1 MTEADEVVRE
11 LFLTPAG
18 RQNPHPW
25 YHRLR
30 EIAPVHRSDVVRA
43 HIITSY
49 EEARAALRDPRFEK
63 RYVDVLDSISDHW
76 RDRPAVEWLSETML
90 QADPPAHTRLRRKVV
105 RSFTPRTIQALRPKV
120 KMLVNRLLDEYAATG
135 GGDLIDRVALRLPI
149 EVICELLG
157 IPTEQGLS
165 LREPTLALTATLE
178 VAPSSDQLDAADQ
191 ALGAMYEVL
200 GPVLASKRTHPEDDL
215 LSALVNDPDD
225 PLSDRELLNLT
236 ALLFVAGFETTT
248 NLIGNGVLALL
259 DQPDQWEL
267 LRERPEL
274 ASTVTDEL
282 LRHGGTVQ
290 LVSRVAVDD
299 VAFGDLVVPAGS
311 SVLVVIAAANR
322 DPARYPHPD
331 LLDFTR
337 TDIKQLAFGGGIHL
351 CLGAALADMEIT
363 ELFGEMGRRF
373 ERLQLGGS
381 RPLHRDR
388 IGLRGTDQLPLR
400 LDGYGSSAGPVA
412 QVRPAADLV
421 WREAYRA
428 GLETDGVSL
437 DPAEL
442 AARVTMFSGI
452 PLFAACTEAELARL
466 AASAV
471 PIAFDRGDVMIA
483 QGGESSEAYVVV
495 EGSATVSIDG
505 NVVGSVAADQIVGER
520 GPIEGKVR
528 AATVTADTHL
538 LALGISRDRLAEVM
552 ASNPAAAAHMR
563 GFTAAMYG

>member
-1 MTEADEVVRE
+1 MIEADEVVRE

-18 RQNPHPW
+18 RQDPHPR

-30 EIAPVHRSDVVRA
+30 ELAPVHRSEVVRA

-49 EEARAALRDPRFEK
+49 EEARAALRDPRLEK

-105 RSFTPRTIQALRPKV
+105 RSFTPRTIEALRPKV
-120 KMLVNRLLDEYAATG
+120 EGLVNRLLDEYVATG
-135 GGDLIDRVALRLPI
+135 GGDLIDRIALRLPI

-157 IPTEQGLS
+157 IPTDQGLS
-165 LREPTLALTATLE
+165 FREPTLALTATLE
-178 VAPSSDQLDAADQ
+178 VAPTSVQLDAADQ
-191 ALGAMYEVL
+191 AIGEMYEAF
-200 GPVLASKRTHPEDDL
+200 GPLLAAKRANPGEDL
-215 LSALVNDPDD
+215 LSSLVNDSDD
-225 PLSDRELLNLT
+225 PLTDRELLNLT

-259 DQPDQWEL
+259 DQPDQWDL

-274 ASTVTDEL
+274 GPTVTDEL

-299 VAFGDLVVPAGS
+299 VAFGDIVVPAGS
-311 SVLVVIAAANR
+311 SVLVGIAAANR

-337 TDIKQLAFGGGIHL
+337 TDIKQLAFGGGIHH
-351 CLGAALADMEIT
+351 CLGAALADMEVT
-363 ELFGEMGRRF
+363 VLFAEMGRRF
-373 ERLQLGGS
+373 QRLELGGPRS
-381 RPLHRDR
+381 GHRDR

-400 LDGYGSSAGPVA
+400 LEGYTSSSGPAV
-412 QVRPAADLV
+412 QVRPAADLG
-421 WREAYRA
+421 WRQAYRA
-428 GLETDGVSL
+428 GLETHRVSL
-437 DPAEL
+437 HPAAL
-442 AARVTMFSGI
+442 SSRVTLFSGI

-466 AASAV
+466 AATAV
-471 PIAFDRGDVMIA
+471 PIAFDPGDVMIA
-483 QGGESSEAYVVV
+483 QGSESSEAYVLL

-505 NVVGSVAADQIVGER
+505 TVVGSVVADQVVGER

-528 AATVTADTHL
+528 AATVTADTHV
-538 LALGISRDRLAEVM
+538 LALAVARDRLAEVM
-552 ASNPAAAAHMR
+552 DANPTAAAHMR
-563 GFTAAMYG
+563 GITAAMYG